1 MRKDEGFGLVE
12 FAGEKQT
19 DRGFFCMKLVLFL
32 NEEAIPGTELY
43 GKLWE
48 QRFDEAKN
56 GQCAYKDR
64 CPIYAKTIEK
74 HAGK

>member
-1 MRKDEGFGLVE
+1 MGTPKGNGLVE
-12 FAGEKQT
+12 IRGEKT
-19 DRGFFCMKLVLFL
+19 FERGFFCFKLVSFL
-32 NEEAIPGTELY
+32 NEEAELGTELY
-43 GKLWE
+43 RKLWE
-48 QRFDEAKN
+48 QRFWAAKN